1 MRILG
6 LIALYAV
13 ALFLMGHLL
22 LDVESMLVSELT
34 ANKELDIPRM
44 YCLTLWKICNIGT
57 ASVFSLLF

>member
-34 ANKELDIPRM
+34 ANKELDFFKLPINP
-44 YCLTLWKICNIGT
+44 LWPTLST
-57 ASVFSLLF
+57 VS